1 MTTLADVYHYIGG
14 DISASNTGDLQGVTD
29 TVRGQQRVLRR
40 LLTNPGDYIFEPTYG
55 AGLAQWI
62 GRTAD
67 LAEIRALIRGQVLL
81 EDSVAK
87 IPEPTVQVTQIAN
100 ADGGGFAVLIQYA
113 DAASSE
119 PVTLSFN
126 VSA

>member
-1 MTTLADVYHYIGG
+1 MTSLADLWHYIGG
-14 DISASNTGDLQGVTD
+14 DISTDNNGGVLTVGD

-40 LLTNPGDYIFEPTYG
+40 LLTNPGDYIFHPEYG

-67 LAEIRALIRGQVLL
+67 I
-81 EDSVAK
+81 AK
-87 IPEPTVQVTQIAN
+87 IKTLILGQMRLEPGVSQNPPPLVQVTQIGSG
-100 ADGGGFAVLIQYA
+100 DGGGFSVVIQYV
-113 DAASSE
+113 DAPTGQPA
-119 PVTLSFN
+119 TLSFN